1 MWEKGILELVN
12 TDNFTI
18 TKPDFGKNPVDFFKE
33 VRAELGKVSW
43 PKRNEVIRLTGVVIA
58 ASALVGVYLG
68 GLDYI
73 FTKAVELLL
82 KR

>member
-1 MWEKGILELVN
+1 MQ
-12 TDNFTI
+12 DFTI
-18 TKPDFGKNPVDFFKE
+18 TKPDFGKSPIDFFKE
-33 VRAELGKVSW
+33 VKAELFKVTW
-43 PKRNEVIRLTGVVIA
+43 PKRPEVIRLTGVVIGT
-58 ASALVGVYLG
+58 SVLVGVYLG